1 MRYIRKEGGIYL
13 GARRVYST
21 VEELNT
27 LADLRSNR
35 SYEQEITYLSNK
47 LLMANETIGRM
58 QKELSVKQ
66 EFIKDTDNYIEVLK
80 RRPKQ

>member
-1 MRYIRKEGGIYL
+1 
-13 GARRVYST
+13 
-21 VEELNT
+21 
-27 LADLRSNR
+27 
-35 SYEQEITYLSNK
+35 
-47 LLMANETIGRM
+47 MANETIGRM